1 VRTMRTRVIETL
13 GFTLAVFLTA
23 CSGPTG
29 PAGEPG
35 EAGPAG
41 PRGEA
46 GPKGPPGKTG
56 MSAEIPDAG
65 VAIPVSCLSPCHGF
79 NGVVAQYQSSVHY
92 TEYLVNVSSAT
103 PETEWTTTGAP
114 CGNCHAIDALQQRA
128 SGDVGTVDGGSVVN
142 LKTGELQY
150 LDPATDAQASASY
163 TGSATVAEVYCTTCH
178 AVTNANDPHKTGLP
192 WKPGSFPLVVSKDG
206 GSVNIEK
213 SPSTSAVTGM
223 DAGDFGP
230 GNTCIWCHRSRVDVT
245 NYLIASNNITSVFWG
260 PHEGPEGDLFT
271 GAGGYQFSGKTY
283 NESTHE
289 QKLSCVDCHMANVAD
304 NSNVPDHSF
313 NPNLTVC
320 TSCHAGATTFDVNG
334 FQTLMQGELTQI
346 ETALNK
352 QGLLTRSTGPAPYPA
367 LTTTQLGD
375 GNWSQDMPVPTSAI
389 DGGAP
394 LTENQA
400 GAVYNYFLVAR
411 GGASGVHNPVYIGQ
425 ILYDSYFALTGTN
438 FPGMRPVL

>member
-1 VRTMRTRVIETL
+1 
-13 GFTLAVFLTA
+13 
-23 CSGPTG
+23 
-29 PAGEPG
+29 
-35 EAGPAG
+35 
-41 PRGEA
+41 
-46 GPKGPPGKTG
+46 

>member
-1 VRTMRTRVIETL
+1 MRARLVETI
-13 GFTLAVFLTA
+13 GFMLAFSLTS

-35 EAGPAG
+35 EAGPTG

-46 GPKGPPGKTG
+46 GPKGPQGKTG
-56 MSAEIPDAG
+56 MSAEIPDSG

-114 CGNCHAIDALQQRA
+114 CGNCHAIDALQKRA
-128 SGDVGTVDGGSVVN
+128 SGDVGTADGGVVVN

-192 WKPGSFPLVVSKDG
+192 WKPGSFPLVASNDG

-213 SPSTSAVTGM
+213 SPSTSAVTGT

-245 NYLIASNNITSVFWG
+245 NYLTASNAITSVFWG

-320 TSCHAGATTFDVNG
+320 TSCHAGVTTFDVN
-334 FQTLMQGELTQI
+334 
-346 ETALNK
+346 
-352 QGLLTRSTGPAPYPA
+352 
-367 LTTTQLGD
+367 
-375 GNWSQDMPVPTSAI
+375 
-389 DGGAP
+389 
-394 LTENQA
+394 
-400 GAVYNYFLVAR
+400 
-411 GGASGVHNPVYIGQ
+411 
-425 ILYDSYFALTGTN
+425 
-438 FPGMRPVL
+438 